1 MVVDEA
7 DLLLGGGF
15 AKALWQVLDV
25 MRDGDKERRIEALC
39 REVGTSPARFHG
51 LPYPIRKQALDGE
64 QHDAC
69 AGRAAVSV
77 MYEALSGSSSAQL

>member
-39 REVGTSPARFHG
+39 REVGTSPARFHA

-64 QHDAC
+64 LPAPVLWQPCRWHLVFC
-69 AGRAAVSV
+69 QSV
-77 MYEALSGSSSAQL
+77 